1 MLSVT
6 LAQFGEG
13 RATLTDLVT
22 MRTGENE
29 KWIAFFDAQ
38 SARERAR
45 LNVLRQTGSL
55 LSALR

>member
-1 MLSVT
+1 MT

-13 RATLTDLVT
+13 RTTLAEVAQ
-22 MRTGENE
+22 MRTTENE

-38 SARERAR
+38 NARERAR
-45 LNVLRQTGSL
+45 LNVLKQTGSL